1 MNINWIFQKKMFI
14 RIIQKKQSKM
24 IIGFFEHRKNVFFF
38 LMEVES
44 HQKKCWEISWDF
56 LNGALTGIDCSF
68 NGDTTWYDSVWK
80 WCLL

>member
-14 RIIQKKQSKM
+14 RIIQKKQTKM

-44 HQKKCWEISWDF
+44 HQKKVERF
-56 LNGALTGIDCSF
+56 RGIF
-68 NGDTTWYDSVWK
+68 
-80 WCLL
+80 